1 MGLPLLLCPELIC
14 RVLICRVPDGGW
26 SRSLDAL
33 SAPPQRLLQSAK
45 RECQTRRN
53 RALPEFA
60 SCSRRQAR
68 GRHFLCLRESPEN
81 ARAISAAPGSSA
93 TSRPNCA
100 ASVRPDELVEA
111 AALAAR
117 SLCQVRSCWL
127 PSATMRANA
136 ISFRFEAGLRFCRCL
151 SSQLEPVVML
161 LNDEGG
167 RQQSLKGL
175 LVQRQVGTVRGH
187 GIWGRRTVQ
196 T

>member
-53 RALPEFA
+53 RARPEFA

-81 ARAISAAPGSSA
+81 ARAISAVPGSSA

-100 ASVRPDELVEA
+100 ASARPDETRRGRSSRSVIRLPGSEL
-111 AALAAR
+111 LASERHNAGK
-117 SLCQVRSCWL
+117 CYWL
-127 PSATMRANA
+127 P
-136 ISFRFEAGLRFCRCL
+136 
-151 SSQLEPVVML
+151 
-161 LNDEGG
+161 
-167 RQQSLKGL
+167 
-175 LVQRQVGTVRGH
+175 VRG
-187 GIWGRRTVQ
+187 GLAILPVSVQPASAGRYAPE
-196 T
+196 